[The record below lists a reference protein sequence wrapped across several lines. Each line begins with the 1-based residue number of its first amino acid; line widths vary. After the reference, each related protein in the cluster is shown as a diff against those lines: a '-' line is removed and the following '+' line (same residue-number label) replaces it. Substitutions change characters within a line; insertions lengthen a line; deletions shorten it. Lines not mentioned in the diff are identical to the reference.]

1 MRRFLTTFFCLAV
14 TGTTAQAQ
22 DSNPYSATFDMYL
35 PPASVA
41 SCPGPLT
48 LTSNPAAL
56 AWAPSFDLLF
66 VHQQRL
72 DVGQSS
78 GDQVFVGGADGL
90 LMNIKHLGLGLQWV
104 RPYDDEDRWNYLK
117 YTIAVPLMTQGRLF
131 SLAAGI
137 EILDPTDTDEDPSVD
152 YVLGAMV
159 RPLRYLSL
167 GLTGR
172 NLGRAEINQQ
182 RSDRSLNIGIA
193 IRPLWFAPER
203 VTLTADYS
211 LVQDK
216 NDPPVRFTG
225 RFSVID
231 GLTLFGNADLDGN
244 FGAGLMVDFQRLGAG
259 SYLSVSNTD
268 KLEPSS
274 VLLMARVSSENHPG
288 FITSHQKTA
297 EFTLD
302 TGLIAGR
309 PTAVGIFTR
318 RVTAWDIQR
327 SIRRAAADQRIDS
340 LLLKVED
347 PDLSWTEVQEIR
359 DALAE
364 FKQAGKKVVF
374 HLRDADNLSYYLAS
388 SGDVIFLDPGGSF
401 NVTGP
406 TVEALFL
413 GGTLEMIGARAE
425 YKRIGKY
432 KSAVEMLTAEEPS
445 EPAREVMNS
454 LADEYADQLIDAIA
468 TSRNMSRDKVKQL
481 IDKGFMVPEKA
492 KQAGLVDDLVYF
504 DQIDA
509 ALAKVTGHSPRR
521 MAGYLGERWY
531 HDRWGSRPVIAVVHA
546 SGTIAYR
553 ESLATGM
560 DAHHIARLLSGL
572 GDNSS
577 VDAVVLRVDS
587 PGGSGSA
594 SDLIWRQVKRL
605 SEKKPIVVSMGGVA
619 ASGGYYISAAA
630 DSIVADPATITGSI
644 GVFVLFF
651 DLSELWANLG
661 ISKEIVK
668 RGKLA
673 DLGSTF
679 RSRSEEEMK
688 LLGETTKSFYDGF
701 IDKVAQ
707 GRHKTPEEI
716 DAVGQGRVWTGR
728 QAKEKGLVDEL
739 GGLARAIEIA
749 KQKIGLNPDDVADV
763 VHLPRPGFSLRVLL
777 GEMGIMSE
785 QPDPL
790 PFVLRKTLNEIV
802 GLCALNSEPFLV
814 MLPFT
819 LEIK

>member
-1 MRRFLTTFFCLAV
+1 MRRFLTTLFTLAV
-14 TGTTAQAQ
+14 VVPSARAQ
-22 DSNPYSATFDMYL
+22 DGGPYSATFDMHL

-41 SCPGPLT
+41 SCPGPLA
-48 LTSNPAAL
+48 LTFNPAAL

-90 LMNIKHLGLGLQWV
+90 LLNIKHLGLGLQWV

-117 YTIAVPLMTQGRLF
+117 YTIAFPLITQGRIF
-131 SLAAGI
+131 SMAAGI

-159 RPLRYLSL
+159 RPLRYLSI
-167 GLTGR
+167 GVTGR
-172 NLGRAEINQQ
+172 NLGRAKINQQ

-203 VTLTADYS
+203 VTLTADYG
-211 LVQDK
+211 LVQEND
-216 NDPPVRFTG
+216 DPPLRFTG

-231 GLTLFGNADLDGN
+231 GLTLFGSADLDGN
-244 FGAGLMVDFQRLGAG
+244 FGAGLMIDFQRVGAG
-259 SYLSVSNTD
+259 SYLGVSNTD
-268 KLEPSS
+268 ELEPSN
-274 VLLMARVSSENHPG
+274 VLLMARVSAENHPG
-288 FITSHQKTA
+288 FIVSHEKTA

-302 TGLIAGR
+302 NELIAGQ

-318 RVTAWDIQR
+318 RVTAFDIQS
-327 SIRRAAADQRIDS
+327 SIRRAATDQRIDS

-347 PDLSWTEVQEIR
+347 PDLNWTEVQELR
-359 DALAE
+359 DALAD
-364 FKQAGKKVVF
+364 FKKTGKKVVF

-388 SGDVIFLDPGGSF
+388 SGDAIFLDPGGSF

-413 GGTLEMIGARAE
+413 GGTMELIGARAE

-432 KSAVEMLTAEEPS
+432 KSAVETLTAEEPS

-454 LADEYADQLIDAIA
+454 LADEYADQLIEAIA
-468 TSRNMSRDKVKQL
+468 SSRDISREKVKQL

-492 KQAGLVDDLVYF
+492 KQEDLVDDLVYF
-504 DQIDA
+504 DQVDSAI
-509 ALAKVTGHSPRR
+509 AKVTGHSSRR
-521 MAGYLGERWY
+521 VGGYIAQRWY
-531 HDRWGSRPVIAVVHA
+531 NDRWGSRPVIAVVNA
-546 SGTIAYR
+546 SGLIAYR

-560 DAHHIARLLSGL
+560 DAHRIAMLLSWL
-572 GDNSS
+572 RDNSS

-587 PGGSGSA
+587 SGGSGSA

-605 SEKKPIVVSMGGVA
+605 AEKKPVVVSMGGVA

-630 DSIVADPATITGSI
+630 DTIVADPATITGSI

-651 DLSELWANLG
+651 DLSELWAKLG

-679 RSRSEEEMK
+679 RARTEEEMK
-688 LLGETTKSFYDGF
+688 LLGETTKSFYKGF
-701 IDKVAQ
+701 IDRVAE

-739 GGLARAIEIA
+739 GGLARAIEVA
-749 KQKIGLNPDDVADV
+749 KQKIGLDPDQVVDV
-763 VHLPRPGFSLRVLL
+763 VHLPRPSLSLRVLL
-777 GEMGIMSE
+777 GEIGIMSE
-785 QPDPL
+785 TADPVPD
-790 PFVLRKTLNEIV
+790 VIRKTLNEIV
-802 GLCALNSEPFLV
+802 ELSALNSEPFLM
-814 MLPFT
+814 MLPYR